1 MLLLI
6 YLWLKRTARQVR
18 SVVRPASAPA
28 RPQQQLCGVCGG
40 RGCGFCGLS
49 GWS

>member
-1 MLLLI
+1 VIFLV
-6 YLWLKRTARQVR
+6 YLWVKHRLNDIRQAAAPKPRPTVR
-18 SVVRPASAPA
+18 R
-28 RPQQQLCGVCGG
+28 LCGVCGG